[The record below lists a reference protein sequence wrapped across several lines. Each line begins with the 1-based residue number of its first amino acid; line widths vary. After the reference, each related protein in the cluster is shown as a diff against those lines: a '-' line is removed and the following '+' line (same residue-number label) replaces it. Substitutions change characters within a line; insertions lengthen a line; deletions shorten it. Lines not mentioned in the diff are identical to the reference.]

1 MALTKSLS
9 RLDAPTLQ
17 THGEGVER
25 EALLA
30 LSQRKLNAL
39 GMPVCYIDAGQ
50 HYRFVNRAFLDW
62 TGKSASEIIGREIVE
77 VEGRE
82 LYQLYN
88 AYADAALSGERVSF
102 ERQLSSAK
110 RNAFW
115 IRVDY
120 YPDRGPRG
128 DIRGLLATYTDVDA
142 VKRLELEAGERE
154 HRLRIVTDSVGLPI
168 FYFDRALRLRFANKP
183 YGTYIGAA
191 VDDLLGQ
198 PLKNFVAPDALA
210 EMQGYIERAFAG
222 ATVSYDRR
230 ERPALGRAALGAHH
244 ALPRPRAGRAHR
256 RRVRRS

>member
-9 RLDAPTLQ
+9 RIDPPTQQ

-50 HYRFVNRAFLDW
+50 RYRFVNRAYLDW
-62 TGKSASEIIGREIVE
+62 TGKSAGEIIGREVVE

-88 AYADAALSGERVSF
+88 AYVEAALAGERVSF

-128 DIRGLLATYTDVDA
+128 DVRGLLATYTDVDT

-168 FYFDRALRLRFANKP
+168 FY
-183 YGTYIGAA
+183 
-191 VDDLLGQ
+191 
-198 PLKNFVAPDALA
+198 
-210 EMQGYIERAFAG
+210 
-222 ATVSYDRR
+222 
-230 ERPALGRAALGAHH
+230 
-244 ALPRPRAGRAHR
+244 
-256 RRVRRS
+256 